1 MEQKFYTDNFEQLLK
16 EKADE
21 FRMYPSKR
29 VWHSIYNDLH
39 PGRKWPSVAV
49 SLLLISTLLFIGYW
63 NSNPSVAVSKNTVA
77 QADKN
82 IAQLF
87 SSSDNALAAGGK
99 SGMSVTDDNPL
110 APAYSNINKAGTKDL
125 PVQNPPG
132 YAATGTTN
140 NRNQRSTTTP
150 ANYSNRNASRLQK
163 PVRSSGTNAPVYSG
177 TAATPVTTGDLSASI
192 NEGNAQTTEAVA
204 EVTMIEENTT
214 ASLPLPGT
222 GNTNNIITPTG
233 VAPEKIMDVAKE
245 NKPVVVTAA
254 KNTTT
259 TEDKSWMED
268 YAFHNKPSSRNRWKG
283 RIASEIYFT
292 PSIGYR
298 KFTSNTDYSAPVA
311 SSFPA
316 VIPSNGTANTSLM
329 HKAGLGF
336 EIGAGAVFSAAKN
349 LRIKAGVQA
358 NFTSYNI
365 TATEINHPV
374 LTTLLMNDINTGFT
388 YLDPRASSIANTA
401 GYKTT
406 QIHNQTY
413 QFSIPVGVALK
424 LAGHNKL
431 EWYAGAAI
439 QPTYVFGGKANLI
452 SADHK
457 NYIADASLI
466 RSWNLN
472 TGFETYIH
480 YKMNGYTL
488 QVGPQFRY
496 QVMSTYSKKYTYNE
510 NLYNTGIKIGL
521 VKNF

>member
-1 MEQKFYTDNFEQLLK
+1 MEQKFYTDDFEQLLK

-63 NSNPSVAVSKNTVA
+63 NSNPPVAVSKNTVV
-77 QADKN
+77 QADKS
-82 IAQLF
+82 IAQIF
-87 SSSDNALAAGGK
+87 SSPGNALAAGDKTGVP
-99 SGMSVTDDNPL
+99 VTDGNTV
-110 APAYSNINKAGTKDL
+110 APVYNNLNKAGTSDL
-125 PVQNPPG
+125 PVQSTSVNLSVG
-132 YAATGTTN
+132 ATTN
-140 NRNQRSTTTP
+140 NDNQRSTTP

-163 PVRSSGTNAPVYSG
+163 PLRSSGTNTRVYSG
-177 TAATPVTTGDLSASI
+177 SVTTSVTSGDLSASI
-192 NEGNAQTTEAVA
+192 NNGNAQTTEAVPG
-204 EVTMIEENTT
+204 VTVIEENTT
-214 ASLPLPGT
+214 ASLPQPGT
-222 GNTNNIITPTG
+222 GNNNNIITASG
-233 VAPEKIMDVAKE
+233 DGKGKITDAAKE

-413 QFSIPVGVALK
+413 QVSIPLGVALK
-424 LAGHNKL
+424 LAGNNKL

-510 NLYNTGIKIGL
+510 NLYNTGLKIGL